1 MSFEEVWPRLTA
13 LRSDDAPAAT
23 LAWKVVY
30 ARRAQPLLLPTGSAR
45 RRGAAV
51 SFFVRS
57 RRWRWWARALLALD
71 RWMPDAGLL
80 PEVRIDHFA
89 AATLFGDAA
98 HATAIYVGS
107 PGPLQKLTILCPCHG
122 DEPARVAK
130 VSLHA
135 SADAVVAREA
145 QWLRTLGAAPT
156 TEGFV
161 PRLLDD
167 GALPGGR
174 RYIVMTAL
182 PEGATSLRFGP
193 QHRAFLA
200 ALAEKGRSEH
210 WSASAAVT
218 RLRERIRAV
227 CALLGEAHCRL
238 LEEGLLEIEASLERR
253 PLPGCLLHGDFAPWN
268 VRLTPERVF
277 VFDWEYAQ
285 TSGNPLQDYLHFHLM
300 PRVLQTRRTRVGPV
314 FMRSLLKRAAA
325 YAGEAFGADSGVVEV
340 AGPLA
345 VHYLLD
351 TISFYVEASGYM
363 DARHPVMRAY
373 LQLLERRQAWL
384 PRVAEAL
391 PVERIGYGG

>member
-1 MSFEEVWPRLTA
+1 MSFDEVWPRLTA
-13 LRSDDAPAAT
+13 LRSPQAPGTT
-23 LAWKVVY
+23 LAWKILY
-30 ARRAQPLLLPTGSAR
+30 GRRAQPLLLPAALR
-45 RRGAAV
+45 RRDGAAV

-57 RRWRWWARALLALD
+57 RRWRWWARLLLALD
-71 RWMPDAGLL
+71 RWMPEMGLL
-80 PEVRIDHFA
+80 PEVRIDHFP

-107 PGPLQKLTILCPCHG
+107 PGPLQKLTLLCPQQG
-122 DEPARVAK
+122 EVPARVAK

-135 SADAVVAREA
+135 SADGAVEREA

-156 TEGFV
+156 TAAFV

-174 RYIVMTAL
+174 RYVVMTAL
-182 PEGATSLRFGP
+182 PDGETSLRFGA

-200 ALAEKGRSEH
+200 ALADWGHGEH
-210 WSASAAVT
+210 WSAGAAVA
-218 RLRERIRAV
+218 RLRERIRTV
-227 CALLGEAHCRL
+227 RALLGGAHCRL
-238 LEEGLLEIEASLERR
+238 LDDGLAEVEASLDRLT
-253 PLPGCLLHGDFAPWN
+253 LPGCVLHGDFAPWN
-268 VRLTPERVF
+268 VRLTAERVF

-300 PRVLQTRRTRVGPV
+300 PRVLQVRRTRVGPA
-314 FMRSLLKRAAA
+314 FMRKLLARAAA
-325 YAGEAFGADSGVVEV
+325 YASEAFGPESGVGEA

-373 LQLLERRQAWL
+373 IQLLERRDAWL
-384 PRVAEAL
+384 PRAAEVLA
-391 PVERIGYGG
+391 VERIGYGR